1 MTLAAL
7 LLFVCGQEPAAAHE
21 PFRQAD
27 LEAMVVE
34 LLTVVPE
41 NPDYQY
47 PVEMRL
53 IEQDVKNAWTFLR
66 VDEAT
71 GALIPQLELFR
82 GLCNLADNDPRLI
95 RAVLAH
101 ELAHIAHGHS
111 MTGFP
116 QADLASNHTRQKER
130 EADLEAAGYLEAL
143 GYPRQDMVDM
153 LHMLHRMVRE
163 YEVPWLAN
171 VTSDHASPVARAAEV
186 MPSDATLAAMA
197 KFEIGLAYMECRRY
211 QAAIGFFDQAVALE
225 PALDE
230 ARLNAA
236 SAALQHYYDSLP
248 TGVQSEWLRPE
259 FGPHIQDALVG
270 AKGFEISDQDLLN
283 YQAALDRIAALPGT
297 LYASMQLFLAGTAGV
312 LHPQGDAEV
321 IAAGVAILQELLG
334 SETYFDLWEVERKR
348 QTYANNLALGLA
360 RLERPEEAAAVLF
373 TELAGDDFPLPA
385 AAENLARLPM
395 DSYDERQAAFAR
407 DLLLTFL
414 RFTAS
419 DAPGAAEAQKAV
431 RTLTRLHGLPEAAA
445 EPALPLTFC
454 ALASM
459 HVDGHEIGL
468 FEEFGQLS
476 ALLGEVPN
484 GGTVSDRYGDFYFLL
499 WREQQVIA
507 LAERNRLVK
516 LTSYLPG
523 SWLELRPRRES
534 GLRDPYRIEVGMS
547 EDDFYAL
554 LEPAGGSSELG
565 VQFLHLFSSRSFVGA
580 DGNPQEEEAWTA
592 YPTLN
597 FAVLIEDGQVR
608 GISVTPVTVP
618 ESE

>member
-1 MTLAAL
+1 MSLAAFL
-7 LLFVCGQEPAAAHE
+7 LLACAQTDAPAHE
-21 PFRQAD
+21 PFSQAD
-27 LEAMVVE
+27 LETMVVE

-47 PVEMRL
+47 PIEMRL
-53 IEQDVKNAWTFLR
+53 LEQDVKNAWTFLR
-66 VDEAT
+66 ADEAT

-82 GLCNLADNDPRLI
+82 GLCNLAENDPRLI

-101 ELAHIAHGHS
+101 ELAHVACGHS

-116 QADLASNHTRQKER
+116 QADLSSNYTRQTER
-130 EADLEAAGYLEAL
+130 EADLEAAKYLEAL

-153 LHMLHRMVRE
+153 LHMLHRMVRDFQ
-163 YEVPWLAN
+163 VPWLMN
-171 VTSDHASPVARAAEV
+171 VTSDHASPAARAAEV
-186 MPSDATLAAMA
+186 MPTDATLAVIA

-248 TGVQSEWLRPE
+248 TGVQSAWLRPE
-259 FGPHIQDALVG
+259 FGPHIQDALLG
-270 AKGFEISDQDLLN
+270 AKGFEVSDQDLTN
-283 YQAALDRIAALPGT
+283 YQAALDRIAALPGS
-297 LYASMQLFLAGTAGV
+297 LYPSMQLFLTATAGV
-312 LHPQGDAEV
+312 LHPQGNVEA
-321 IAAGVAILQELLG
+321 IGAGVAILQEMLQ
-334 SETYFDLWEVERKR
+334 SELYFDLWEVERKR

-360 RLERPEEAAAVLF
+360 RLDRPEEAAAVLF
-373 TELAGDDFPLPA
+373 TELEDEDFPLPA

-395 DSYDERQAAFAR
+395 DAYDERQAAFAR

-419 DAPGAAEAQKAV
+419 SAPGAEEAKKAV
-431 RTLTRLHGLPEAAA
+431 RTLTRLHGLPDAAA
-445 EPALPLTFC
+445 EPPLPLTYC
-454 ALASM
+454 AVASM
-459 HVDGHEIGL
+459 HVAGREIGL
-468 FEEFGQLS
+468 FEEFGQLN
-476 ALLGEVPN
+476 ALLGEIPS
-484 GGTVSDRYGDFYFLL
+484 GGTVSDRFGDFYYLM
-499 WREQQVIA
+499 WKEQQVMA

-523 SWLELRPRRES
+523 SWLELRPQRES
-534 GLRDPYRIEVGMS
+534 GLRDPFRIEVGMS

-565 VQFLHLFSSRSFVGA
+565 VQFLYLFSARSFVDA
-580 DGNPQEEEAWTA
+580 EGNAQEEETWTV

-597 FAVLIEDGQVR
+597 FAVLIRDGAVR

-618 ESE
+618 EQE